1 MLPSLPASSQPR
13 TLKVR
18 VKVVS
23 VSVQVREIQGMKAPP
38 LPWLGVFGRQS
49 YVLPGRH
56 AELLLPVCLEGV
68 EYCGKV
74 VVTLSPHPGLVIL
87 VTVVLEKR
95 R

>member
-1 MLPSLPASSQPR
+1 
-13 TLKVR
+13 
-18 VKVVS
+18 
-23 VSVQVREIQGMKAPP
+23 MKAPP

-87 VTVVLEKR
+87 VTVVLGKIGL
-95 R
+95 